1 MNSVQSFF
9 HQLSSIRSKKS
20 TTEFTSICPREHSWF
35 LITTLGTCV
44 LTLPVFLLVR
54 VTRSLVFC
62 VVLCRSLFVILA
74 FFFFPLYCLSFFDLR
89 LLITMGTHDTVRR
102 QNNKQTKNKQ
112 TNKQNPRNTES

>member
-1 MNSVQSFF
+1 
-9 HQLSSIRSKKS
+9 
-20 TTEFTSICPREHSWF
+20 
-35 LITTLGTCV
+35 
-44 LTLPVFLLVR
+44 
-54 VTRSLVFC
+54 
-62 VVLCRSLFVILA
+62 LCRSLFVILA